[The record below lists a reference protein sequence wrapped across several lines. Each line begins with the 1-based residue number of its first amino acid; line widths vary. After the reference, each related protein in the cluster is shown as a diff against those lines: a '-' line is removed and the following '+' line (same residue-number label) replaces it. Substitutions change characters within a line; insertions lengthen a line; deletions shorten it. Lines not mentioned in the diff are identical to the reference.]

1 MGFHEVELLQVAR
14 FLWMLG
20 ACWLRASLIPLLL
33 LPLLVLL
40 LLLVLP
46 LLPLLPLPKWQAP
59 NLTDLVNNTLPL
71 FLLSLIHI

>member
-33 LPLLVLL
+33 LSLLVLL

-46 LLPLLPLPKWQAP
+46 LLPLLPLP
-59 NLTDLVNNTLPL
+59 
-71 FLLSLIHI
+71 